1 MLFVRH
7 ATTPA
12 MREPRF
18 PSGLPAGCAPASED
32 ADSSSLARVARLAV
46 EPGTR
51 AFVSPAPAAAQTA
64 VALGL
69 VPVVVPALAEADL
82 GRWGGL
88 PYRTVAAEEPEGLAR
103 WLADP
108 DAAPHGGETLA
119 GLMARVGRWLDS
131 THPHTPAHTDSAP
144 TGEGAAVTSAEAAT
158 PGVDG
163 AAGGGRVVV
172 VCDAGVI
179 RAALGHV
186 LGIEPG
192 RAGLID
198 LAPLSTTE
206 LTAAR
211 EGWRVAHVNRKV

>member
-32 ADSSSLARVARLAV
+32 ADSSSLARMARLAV

-64 VALGL
+64 AALGL
-69 VPVVVPALAEADL
+69 APVVVPALAEADL

-88 PYRTVAAEEPEGLAR
+88 PYRTVAAEEPEGLAC

-108 DAAPHGGETLA
+108 EAAPHGGETLA
-119 GLMARVGRWLDS
+119 ALTARVARWLDS
-131 THPHTPAHTDSAP
+131 THPDTPAHSTP
-144 TGEGAAVTSAEAAT
+144 TEEGAAVAEAAT

>member
-7 ATTPA
+7 ATTLA

-32 ADSSSLARVARLAV
+32 ADSSSLARVIRLAV

-64 VALGL
+64 AALGL
-69 VPVVVPALAEADL
+69 VPVVVTALAEADL

-119 GLMARVGRWLDS
+119 ELTARVARWLDS
-131 THPHTPAHTDSAP
+131 THPHTPAHTGAAP
-144 TGEGAAVTSAEAAT
+144 NGEGAAT

-211 EGWRVAHVNRKV
+211 EGWRVAHVNRKVP